1 MFRKIL
7 VAIDCSK
14 FSKRVFEEALA
25 QAKANAASLMV
36 LHILSPDEED
46 CPDTS
51 GLLNTYYYAGTNSE
65 AAQHCQKMWEEFSQ
79 KGLKMVRAHA
89 AEAIAA
95 GVNAEYSQKLGNPGR
110 TICDVARTWEA
121 DLIVIG
127 RRGHSGLS
135 ELFLG
140 SVSNY
145 VLHYAP
151 CSVLTIQ
158 KALETAGYTTRP
170 LDKQFN

>member
-51 GLLNTYYYAGTNSE
+51 GLLNTYYYAGTDSE

-79 KGLKMVRAHA
+79 KGLEMVKAHA

-95 GVNAEYSQKLGNPGR
+95 GVNAEYSQKPGSPGR

-127 RRGHSGLS
+127 RWGHSGLS

-151 CSVLTIQ
+151 CSVLTVQFQI
-158 KALETAGYTTRP
+158 KTS
-170 LDKQFN
+170 KQPAQSREAA

>member
-1 MFRKIL
+1 MFHKIL

-36 LHILSPDEED
+36 LHVLSPDEED

-51 GLLNTYYYAGTNSE
+51 GLLNTYYYAGTDRE
-65 AAQHCQKMWEEFSQ
+65 AAQHCQQMWEKFCQ
-79 KGLKMVRAHA
+79 KGLEMVKAYV
-89 AEAIAA
+89 AEATAA
-95 GVNAEYSQKLGNPGR
+95 GVNAEFAQKPGSPGR
-110 TICDVARTWEA
+110 TICNVARTWEA

-145 VLHYAP
+145 VLHHAP
-151 CSVLTIQ
+151 CSVLTVQLPVQISSQ
-158 KALETAGYTTRP
+158 AA
-170 LDKQFN
+170 

>member
-25 QAKANAASLMV
+25 QAKAARASLMV
-36 LHILSPDEED
+36 LHVLSPDEED

-51 GLLNTYYYAGTNSE
+51 GLLNTYYYAGTDRE
-65 AAQHCQKMWEEFSQ
+65 AAEHCQKMWEEFSQ
-79 KGLKMVRAHA
+79 KGLEMVKAHA
-89 AEAIAA
+89 AEATAG
-95 GVNAEYSQKLGNPGR
+95 GVNTEFTHKPGSPGR

-151 CSVLTIQ
+151 CSVLTVQSPIKIISQ
-158 KALETAGYTTRP
+158 AA
-170 LDKQFN
+170 